1 MKIYTKQGDK
11 GKTQLLGGTI
21 VDKDHE
27 RIECY
32 GSIDELNA
40 YIGHIFDHKIP
51 KQTKDILKIIQ
62 NKLFDMGS
70 NIAFDKKNKNIILPV
85 LSEKDIALLEEEID
99 NMEKNLPALTNF
111 ILPSGNKIASLTHI
125 ARTVCRRTERRL
137 VQLIDLSKSENI
149 HLKYLNRLSDFLF
162 VLSRFII
169 IINDDKEII
178 WEKNL

>member
-1 MKIYTKQGDK
+1 
-11 GKTQLLGGTI
+11 
-21 VDKDHE
+21 
-27 RIECY
+27 
-32 GSIDELNA
+32 
-40 YIGHIFDHKIP
+40 
-51 KQTKDILKIIQ
+51 
-62 NKLFDMGS
+62 MGS
-70 NIAFDKKNKNIILPV
+70 NIAFDKKNKKIILPV
-85 LSEKDIALLEEEID
+85 ISEKDITLLEEEID

>member
-21 VDKDHE
+21 VEKDNE

-40 YIGHIFDHKIP
+40 HIGHIYDHKLPNEI
-51 KQTKDILKIIQ
+51 KKTLKIIQ

-70 NIAFDKKNKNIILPV
+70 NIAFDKKNKNIILP
-85 LSEKDIALLEEEID
+85 LILEKDITLLEEEID
-99 NMEKNLPALTNF
+99 KMEKDLPALTNF

-125 ARTVCRRTERRL
+125 ARTVCRRSERRL
-137 VQLIDLSKSENI
+137 IKLIDISKSENI

-169 IINDDKEII
+169 IRNGDKEII

>member
-21 VDKDHE
+21 VEKDNE

-40 YIGHIFDHKIP
+40 HIGHIYDHQVPNEVKR
-51 KQTKDILKIIQ
+51 TLKIIQ

-70 NIAFDKKNKNIILPV
+70 NIAFDKKNKNIILP
-85 LSEKDIALLEEEID
+85 LILEKDITLLEEEID
-99 NMEKNLPALTNF
+99 KMEKKLPALTNF

-125 ARTVCRRTERRL
+125 ARTVCRRSERRL
-137 VQLIDLSKSENI
+137 IKLIDISKSEDIN
-149 HLKYLNRLSDFLF
+149 LKYLNRLSDFLF

-169 IINDDKEII
+169 VSNGDKEII